1 MSFFKG
7 KHKKLALNNTKE
19 SLEQAYAKSER
30 NLVRATRTG
39 DEKEIRKAMKE
50 HGTYEYAML
59 YTFSPEYEK
68 KVAKLRHSKR
78 RP

>member
-19 SLEQAYAKSER
+19 SLEQAYVKSER

-39 DEKEIRKAMKE
+39 DEKEIRRAMKE
-50 HGTYEYAML
+50 HGNYEYAML

-68 KVAKLRHSKR
+68 KVAKLSQSKR

>member
-19 SLEQAYAKSER
+19 SLEQAYVKSER

-50 HGTYEYAML
+50 HGAYEYAML
-59 YTFSPEYEK
+59 YTFSPEYDAIRRKQKSK
-68 KVAKLRHSKR
+68 KR
-78 RP
+78 